1 MARKPVALANWKM
14 EMTIAESL
22 AFLRRFQTLTGA
34 RLAKV
39 QVVLC
44 PPYTALQAMALALRD
59 SPIELGVQDLSVA
72 AGGAYTGQISARL
85 AADAGARWAQLGH
98 WELRRHLGETDDRV
112 NRKLHRALEADLNP
126 ILLIGEPREAE
137 HPVEQNPV
145 RRGAVTAPLA
155 LDRQLASVLADCDA
169 EQIGRIVFVYE
180 PEWTIGVAEPA
191 PPEHIAAGCRTIRQ
205 WLAAHVD
212 QDTARL
218 VRIAY
223 GGSVTPAY
231 ARDLLA
237 LPDLDGLGAG
247 RKGRDPVA
255 FAELVRLIHQA
266 RPWPA

>member
-1 MARKPVALANWKM
+1 MSREPVALANWKM
-14 EMTIAESL
+14 EMTIAEGL
-22 AFLRRFQTLTGA
+22 AFLRRFQTLA
-34 RLAKV
+34 ADQLAAV
-39 QVVLC
+39 QVILC
-44 PPYTALQAMALALRD
+44 PPYTTLQPMALALRD
-59 SPIELGVQDLSVA
+59 SPIELGAQNLSIA

-98 WELRRHLGETDDRV
+98 WELRRHLGETDDSV

-126 ILLIGEPREAE
+126 ILFIGEPSDAD
-137 HPVEQNPV
+137 HPVERNASSG
-145 RRGAVTAPLA
+145 GAVPTHRA
-155 LDRQLASVLADCDA
+155 LDRQLASILADCDA
-169 EQIGRIVFVYE
+169 GQIGRIVFFYE

-212 QDTARL
+212 QDTARC

-247 RKGRDPVA
+247 RIGRDPVA

>member
-1 MARKPVALANWKM
+1 MSRKPVALANWKM

-22 AFLRRFQTLTGA
+22 AYLRNFQAAAGDQ
-34 RLAKV
+34 LAQV

-44 PPYTALQAMALALRD
+44 PPYTALQPMAQALGD
-59 SPIELGVQDLSVA
+59 SPVELGAQNLSVA
-72 AGGAYTGQISARL
+72 AGGAYTGQISAKL
-85 AADAGARWAQLGH
+85 VADAGGRWAQLGH
-98 WELRRHLGETDDRV
+98 WELRRHLGDTDDSV
-112 NRKLHRALEADLNP
+112 NRKVHRALEAGLNL
-126 ILLIGEPREAE
+126 ILLIGEPGEANQ
-137 HPVEQNPV
+137 PLEQNV
-145 RRGAVTAPLA
+145 ARRGTVTAPLA
-155 LDRQLASVLADCDA
+155 LERQLARVLADCTA
-169 EQIGRIVFVYE
+169 EQVGRMILVYE

-191 PPEHIAAGCRTIRQ
+191 PPQHIAAGCRTIRQ
-205 WLAAHVD
+205 WLAARFG
-212 QDTARL
+212 QETAQI

-255 FAELVRLIHQA
+255 FAELVRLIHEA